1 MRKYKILI
9 LAAAAAAM
17 AAAVTGCSGSNG
29 GVSSS
34 ASKAPLTIIADPAEE
49 ESGDSE
55 EASIELLAFENPIDF
70 SYSNYDTDMVFRK
83 KDGKWLDGMDTAIP
97 INQERF
103 EAMAD
108 HFLHLKA
115 VAKVENP
122 GTIKDYDMEY
132 PPYSLYITD
141 SEKGV
146 VDILIGKQDENGNY
160 YATLDEENFYL
171 LSKSTVE
178 ALIFDYDSL
187 VLRDSLDINVTAD
200 DLKKAVVSKDGK
212 NTTYKASN
220 KEAMTRIAAGLS
232 SLKPN
237 SFASFYATEAD
248 IRNCG
253 LDEASRTTFM
263 AEFKSGGET
272 LSVTVYVG
280 VNSDAEDLRRYVQL
294 DGSQMIS
301 YVDTSVIKDLLNETE
316 AAE

>member
-1 MRKYKILI
+1 M
-9 LAAAAAAM
+9 
-17 AAAVTGCSGSNG
+17 S
-29 GVSSS
+29 
-34 ASKAPLTIIADPAEE
+34 
-49 ESGDSE
+49 
-55 EASIELLAFENPIDF
+55 FENPIDF
-70 SYSNYDTDMVFRK
+70 SYSNYDTDMIFRK

-122 GTIKDYDMEY
+122 GTIKDYEMDY

-141 SEKGV
+141 SEKGA

-248 IRNCG
+248 LRNCG